1 LEPSLQKPA
10 REGWGLDAAGRIEVL
25 FISEP
30 ASPKGKFGELG
41 SKCPIHGRFWDRRRL
56 ENSFHVG

>member
-1 LEPSLQKPA
+1 MHRNPE
-10 REGWGLDAAGRIEVL
+10 RCL

-30 ASPKGKFGELG
+30 ASPNGKFDEHV

-56 ENSFHVG
+56 ENRFHVG